1 VSSPS
6 ASKMSTG
13 TPGSSLARYT
23 PPTQSFPPS
32 LLHRLSTEHHRLV
45 ELIREVEFP
54 GSLAAEREEGL
65 SKKRPA
71 GAGMGTVNKQATKK
85 ARGGV
90 SGEASVAVS
99 SSKRAPVIADMM
111 GGVGPFGIPLAKLDL
126 FRVHCN
132 DLNPA
137 SHKYLLQNARLNH
150 CRLATTV
157 EESAP
162 GLSCHNLDGREFIRC
177 LREAG
182 VAPDHV
188 LMNLPQSAPEFLD
201 TFIGYFRPP
210 LSASSSESAI
220 VECPLPVI
228 HVYAFSTAV
237 EDLPI
242 SAIADVSSRC
252 ASVMRCSPEE
262 LGRQQVIAATGTNL
276 ANLQLE
282 RLGKDPSCPPSFFSE
297 VCWGHIVR
305 DVAPTKVM
313 VCLSFRLPRSV
324 ALSLG

>member
-1 VSSPS
+1 
-6 ASKMSTG
+6 
-13 TPGSSLARYT
+13 
-23 PPTQSFPPS
+23 
-32 LLHRLSTEHHRLV
+32 V

-54 GSLAAEREEGL
+54 GSIAAEREEDL

-71 GAGMGTVNKQATKK
+71 GAGSKQATKK
-85 ARGGV
+85 ARAGV
-90 SGEASVAVS
+90 AGEAIIPS
-99 SSKRAPVIADMM
+99 SRRTPVIADMM
-111 GGVGPFGIPLAKLDL
+111 GGVGPFGIPLAKLNL

-137 SHKYLLQNARLNH
+137 SHKYLLQNAHLNH
-150 CRLATTV
+150 CRIAADV
-157 EESAP
+157 AESAP
-162 GLSCHNLDGREFIRC
+162 GLSCYNLDGREFIRS
-177 LREAG
+177 LRVAG

-201 TFIGYFRPP
+201 TFIGYFR
-210 LSASSSESAI
+210 SSSESV
-220 VECPLPVI
+220 VECALPVI

-237 EDLPI
+237 DDLPS

-252 ASVMRCSPEE
+252 ASIMRCSPEE

-282 RLGKDPSCPPSFFSE
+282 LLGKDPSRPSFFTE

-324 ALSLG
+324 ALSER